1 MNESIQNKIR
11 EWTSAPYDQDTI
23 AEIKS
28 LAAANNE
35 AELTD
40 RFYRDLE
47 FGTGGLRGVLGAG
60 SNRMNIY
67 NVRKVTQGLANYIL
81 RNNGAPM
88 GVVIGRDSR
97 HQSDRFAEA
106 AAGVFTANGIKVYY
120 YDDIHPTPT
129 VSFAIRRLSAICG
142 IMITASHNPK
152 EYNGYKVFW
161 DDGAQVTPPHDTAII
176 DEVKNVS
183 DLSMVKV
190 MPFDQVQSSPL
201 FQVIDSEVDPIFYA
215 KTKSLSIHPEVIPA
229 APVKICYSPLYGTGY
244 KMVPAALK
252 EFGFKDILMVAE
264 QSVPN
269 GDFPTTPKPNPEE
282 ISAMQMGI
290 DCAKKNA
297 ADVFIATDPDAD
309 RIGAVLRKKDG
320 SYLLLNG
327 NQIAT
332 LLVYYV
338 TSELKNTGKM
348 PPNPRMVSTIVTTD
362 LIFAIAESNGV
373 KTYSTLT
380 GFKWIGLITRGF
392 AKTGETFIFG
402 CEESHGYNAADFVR
416 DKDAVN
422 ASCLFAE
429 MTAYYGS
436 KGLSVAEV
444 LDNIYTEY
452 GYYRESQVSITMKGM
467 DGAEQING
475 LMRRLRAETP
485 KKVGSYDVLTV
496 TDVQNSTLLD
506 MKTNSNSPIE
516 LPKSNV
522 ILLHLSDKA
531 KVVARPSGTEPKI
544 KFYFTTYGKSAADSL
559 ADVKARTES
568 AHEALKK
575 DFLAS
580 LGLREG

>member
-1 MNESIQNKIR
+1 MNETIQDKIR
-11 EWTSAPYDQDTI
+11 EWTSAPYDEGTI

-81 RNNGAPM
+81 RNNGASM

-106 AAGVFTANGIKVYY
+106 AAGVFLANGIKVYY

-129 VSFAIRRLSAICG
+129 VSFAIRHLSAICG

-183 DLSMVKV
+183 ALSMVKA
-190 MPFDQVQSSPL
+190 MPFDHVKSSPL
-201 FQVIDSEVDPIFYA
+201 FKIIDSEVDPVFYA
-215 KTKSLSIHPEVIPA
+215 KTKSLSIHPEAIPA

-252 EFGFKDILMVAE
+252 EFGFRDILMVEE

-290 DCAKKNA
+290 DCAKKNN

-332 LLVYYV
+332 LLVYYI

-422 ASCLFAE
+422 AACLFAE

-467 DGAEQING
+467 DGAEQINN

-485 KKVGSYDVLTV
+485 EKVGTYDVLTV

-506 MKTNSNSPIE
+506 LKTNASSPIE

-544 KFYFTTYGKSAADSL
+544 KFYFTTYGKSESDSL
-559 ADVKARTES
+559 ADVKARTDT
-568 AHEALKK
+568 AHETLKK
-575 DFLAS
+575 EFLAS

>member
-1 MNESIQNKIR
+1 MNESIEKHIR
-11 EWTSAPYDQDTI
+11 EWTSPPYDTDTI
-23 AEIKS
+23 AEINA
-28 LAAANNE
+28 LVAANNE
-35 AELTD
+35 KELTD

-60 SNRMNIY
+60 TNRMNIY

-81 RNNGAPM
+81 SNNGASM

-106 AAGVFTANGIKVYY
+106 AAGVFIANGIKVFY

-129 VSFAIRRLSAICG
+129 VSFAIRHLSAVCG
-142 IMITASHNPK
+142 IMITASHNPQ

-161 DDGAQVTPPHDTAII
+161 EDGAQVTPPHDTAII
-176 DEVKNVS
+176 GEVKNIS

-190 MPFDQVQSSPL
+190 TPFDKVKSSPL
-201 FQVIDSEVDPIFYA
+201 FRVIDAEVDPVFYA
-215 KTKSLSIHPEVIPA
+215 RTKALSIHPEAIPA

-244 KMVPAALK
+244 KMVPAALR
-252 EFGFKDILMVAE
+252 EFGFKDILLVEE

-282 ISAMQMGI
+282 FSAMKMGI
-290 DCAKKNA
+290 EYAKKNS

-309 RIGAVLRKKDG
+309 RIGAVLRKRDG
-320 SYLLLNG
+320 DYLLLNG

-332 LLVYYV
+332 LLVYYI
-338 TSELKNTGKM
+338 TSELKNTGKL

-362 LIFAIAESNGV
+362 LIFEIAESNGV

-392 AKTGETFIFG
+392 EKTGESFIFG
-402 CEESHGYNAADFVR
+402 CEESHGYNAAEFVR

-422 ASCLFAE
+422 AACLFSE

-444 LDNIYTEY
+444 LDNIYKEY
-452 GYYRESQVSITMKGM
+452 GYYRESQVSIMMKGM
-467 DGAEQING
+467 DGAEKIAG
-475 LMRRLRAETP
+475 LMRTLRAETP
-485 KKVGSYDVLTV
+485 KKVGNYDVLTV
-496 TDVQNSTLLD
+496 TDVQNSTLIDL
-506 MKTNSNSPIE
+506 KTNKSAPIE

-544 KFYFTTYGKSAADSL
+544 KFYFTTYGKSGTEPLS
-559 ADVKARTES
+559 DVKARTDAE
-568 AHEALKK
+568 HETLKK
-575 DFLAS
+575 DFLGS
-580 LGLREG
+580 LGLQEG